1 MVENYYT
8 SQKEKLLKDF
18 DKAAKHLKKVI
29 GIIGCGAIGTVIAKA
44 LDNKIVDCD
53 KVVLYDVVEEKAE
66 KLGKS
71 LSIETVMVRGVD
83 EMIGLNPS
91 VIIEA
96 ASQQAVK
103 DYANKI
109 SERSIHL
116 IILSVGALLDLD
128 VKSNKI
134 HIPSGA
140 IGGLDAISGAAL
152 AGLNEALLTTRKNPR
167 SLGRSDK
174 KEKIV
179 YEGPAEE
186 AVKIYPK
193 NINVAATLA
202 LAVRPAELKVRIV
215 SDPKVTRNVHEIKI
229 KWKYGEMLF
238 KFMNETHPENPKTSA
253 LAAWSVINLLK
264 NLLKEA

>member
-1 MVENYYT
+1 M
-8 SQKEKLLKDF
+8 K
-18 DKAAKHLKKVI
+18 KAL

-44 LDNKIVDCD
+44 TANKIVDCD
-53 KVVLYDVVEEKAE
+53 EVILYDVVVERAK

-71 LSIETVMVRGVD
+71 LSIKTVIVNNID
-83 EMIGLNPS
+83 EMIRLNPK

-103 DYANKI
+103 EYANKI
-109 SERSIHL
+109 LERSIHL
-116 IILSVGALLDLD
+116 IVLSVGALLDLD

-140 IGGLDAISGAAL
+140 IGGLDAISSAAL
-152 AGLNEALLTTRKNPR
+152 AGISEAILTTRKNPR

-174 KEKIV
+174 KETIV

-186 AVKIYPK
+186 AVRLYPK

-202 LAVRPAELKVRIV
+202 LAVQPAKLKVRII
-215 SDPKVTRNVHEIKI
+215 SDLNVTRNVHEIKI
-229 KWKYGEMLF
+229 KWKHGEMLL
-238 KFMNETHPENPKTSA
+238 KFTNETHPENPKTSA
-253 LAAWSVINLLK
+253 LAAWSAINLLK
-264 NLLKEA
+264 NLLEEN